1 MNLLGFVER
10 LIDFY
15 ERFAKRMPLY
25 LKVVH
30 EVVAWFDIQISVKIV
45 KIRGVENELRITW
58 NDKKL

>member
-45 KIRGVENELRITW
+45 
-58 NDKKL
+58 